1 MGYDL
6 HITRRKDWSATGN
19 DISADEWLAYV
30 EKDSEL
36 SLWPTNGPHV
46 ARWNGN
52 GKHADSRLDWFQ
64 GNIYTK
70 NPEAALIDKMAQ
82 IADALGAQVQG
93 DDGEIHRNG
102 RDALIYPQP
111 STFDRLMNW
120 LRALRPTPRVKP
132 VEPPFGVGDR
142 VLDAH
147 GKVATVVQIDPYSN
161 HNLGKVMV
169 RYEDGREL
177 SFMLVASG
185 LSPIQGPQN
194 HKKTSSIA
202 S

>member
-1 MGYDL
+1 
-6 HITRRKDWSATGN
+6 
-19 DISADEWLAYV
+19 
-30 EKDSEL
+30 EL

-64 GNIYTK
+64 GNIYAK

-93 DDGEIHRNG
+93 DDGEIYRNG

-111 STFDRLMNW
+111 STFDRLMHW
-120 LRALRPTPRVKP
+120 LRALRPTPRVKL
-132 VEPPFGVGDR
+132 VEPPFEVGDR

-147 GKVATVVQIDPYSN
+147 GKVATVVQIDPDSN
-161 HNLGKVMV
+161 HNLGKVM
-169 RYEDGREL
+169 
-177 SFMLVASG
+177 
-185 LSPIQGPQN
+185 
-194 HKKTSSIA
+194 
-202 S
+202 